1 MLNTTY
7 RTHHLKELTKKNAG
21 DKVTLCGWVNRRR
34 DHGGL
39 IFIDLRDRFG
49 ITQIVFDPTI
59 DEKAHAE
66 ADRLRSEWVISVSGN
81 VRERAE
87 GMANKNLFTGEI
99 EVEITNLVVES
110 TCPTPPFSIA
120 DEKIDVHDEIR
131 STYRYLDI
139 RREEIKAKLLMRS
152 KATNIIR
159 NYLCDQKFAEVET
172 PILTKSTPEGAR
184 DYIVPSRV
192 HPHHFYALPQS
203 PQIYKQLLMIS
214 GMDRYYQIARCF
226 RDEDLRADRQPE
238 FTQVDIEMSFNSQED
253 IIKMAEGMMIDL
265 WKGCK
270 DIDLKPPFK
279 RASYQECM
287 EKYGTDRPDLRF
299 GMEFVNVEDIAKRSS
314 FSIFQG
320 ALERGNIIRAICVPN
335 GASLSRREID
345 NLTTFTSQFGLAGLA
360 WMKHSEEGLTSNI
373 VKFFDE
379 DLQKELVKTC
389 KSSPGDLILFAAA
402 ERSIVLQAFDH
413 LRRNL
418 GEKLGLIKDG
428 DLQFL
433 WVTDFP
439 LFEMDKESKQL
450 TSIHHPF
457 TSPLKE
463 DIPLLDSEPL
473 KVRSNAYDLV
483 LNGSELGGGSIRIH
497 NAELQKKVFKLLQL
511 SENEI
516 EEKFGFLTKAL
527 TYGAPPHG
535 GIAFGLDRIMMLLT
549 NSESIKDVIA
559 FPKTQKAADL
569 MMSCPSK
576 VDEKQLEELFIEKR
590 KLLASK

>member
-1 MLNTTY
+1 MLKTSY
-7 RTHHLKELTKKNAG
+7 RTHHLNELRKENI
-21 DKVTLCGWVNRRR
+21 DENVTLCGWVNRRR

-39 IFIDLRDRFG
+39 IFIDLRDRYG

-59 DEKAHAE
+59 DAE
-66 ADRLRSEWVISVSGN
+66 AHKAAERLRSEWVISVSGK
-81 VRERAE
+81 VRSR
-87 GMANKNLFTGEI
+87 GQDMANPNLLTGEI
-99 EVEITNLVVES
+99 EVEITHLTVES
-110 TCPTPPFSIA
+110 TSPTPPFPIA
-120 DEKIDVHDEIR
+120 DEKIDVSDEVR
-131 STYRYLDI
+131 STFRYLDI
-139 RREEIKAKLLMRS
+139 RRDEIKEKLLMRS
-152 KATNIIR
+152 KATAVIR
-159 NYLCDQKFAEVET
+159 NYLNDLRFVETET

-214 GMDRYYQIARCF
+214 GLDRYYQIARCF

-253 IIKMAEGMMIDL
+253 IISMTEGLMKSL
-265 WKGCK
+265 WKECK
-270 DIDLKPPFK
+270 GIELNAPFN
-279 RASYQECM
+279 RYSYQECM

-299 GMEFVNVEDIAKRSS
+299 GMEFINVENIAKRSS

-320 ALERGNIIRAICVPN
+320 ALEQKNIIRAICVPG

-345 NLTTFTSQFGLAGLA
+345 ELTTFTSQFGLAGLA
-360 WMKHSEEGLTSNI
+360 WMKHGEQGLSSNI
-373 VKFFDE
+373 VKFFD
-379 DLQKELVKTC
+379 DALQKELIEQC
-389 KSSPGDLILFAAA
+389 NSSEGDLILFAAA
-402 ERSIVLQAFDH
+402 EKAIVLQALDH
-413 LRRNL
+413 LRRKIA
-418 GEKLGLIKDG
+418 EKMNLIKEG

-439 LFEMDKESKQL
+439 LFELDQDTQL
-450 TSIHHPF
+450 LSSIHHPF

-463 DIPLLDSEPL
+463 DIPLLDTDPL
-473 KVRSNAYDLV
+473 KVRSNAYDIV

-497 NAELQKKVFKLLQL
+497 NSELQKKIFTLLKL
-511 SENEI
+511 SEDEI
-516 EEKFGFLTKAL
+516 EDKFGFLTKAL

-549 NSESIKDVIA
+549 DSESIKDVIA

-576 VDEKQLEELFIEKR
+576 VDEKQLEELFIEMK
-590 KLLASK
+590 KLLETR